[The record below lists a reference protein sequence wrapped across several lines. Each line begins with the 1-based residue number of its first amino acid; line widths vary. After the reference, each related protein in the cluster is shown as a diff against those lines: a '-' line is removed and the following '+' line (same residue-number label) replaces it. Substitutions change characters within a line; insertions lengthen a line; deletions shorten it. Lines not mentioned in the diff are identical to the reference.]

1 MKKTEE
7 TKNTEGIK
15 RKELVK
21 KIENSQTVQ
30 KGKKGISSVIF
41 RKNLPGILFFVS
53 AADFHGLGLLL
64 AGIKVVFCQRCC
76 DGAGR
81 SGSYLCG

>member
-30 KGKKGISSVIF
+30 KGKRNFLRDF

-64 AGIKVVFCQRCC
+64 AGIKVVFL
-76 DGAGR
+76 
-81 SGSYLCG
+81 STVL

>member
-41 RKNLPGILFFVS
+41 
-53 AADFHGLGLLL
+53 
-64 AGIKVVFCQRCC
+64 
-76 DGAGR
+76 
-81 SGSYLCG
+81 

>member
-30 KGKKGISSVIF
+30 KGKKEF
-41 RKNLPGILFFVS
+41 PP
-53 AADFHGLGLLL
+53 
-64 AGIKVVFCQRCC
+64 
-76 DGAGR
+76 
-81 SGSYLCG
+81 